1 MRFKASNLP
10 CIRFL
15 GDNLIEVSFTTSETI
30 VGEISGLSEK
40 WKNKEILVTIEP
52 YSEKRSLTQNSYMW
66 VLLNQLGIKLG
77 LSKLEVYKTY
87 VKDYG
92 VFEILPIKNE
102 AVDRFKKNWS
112 KNGLGWFVEELGE
125 SKLNGFTK
133 LIAYYGSSVYDSK
146 EMSRILEA
154 IIRDCEEQRIHTLTM
169 NEMLK
174 LSNDNDEKN

>member
-1 MRFKASNLP
+1 MRFKVSNLP

-66 VLLNQLGIKLG
+66 VLLNQLAIKLG
-77 LSKLEVYKTY
+77 LSKNDVYKSY

-92 VFEILPIKNE
+92 TFEIIPIKNE
-102 AVDRFKKNWS
+102 AVERFSKNWS
-112 KNGLGWFVEELGE
+112 KNGLGWFVEDLGE

-133 LIAYYGSSVYDSK
+133 LVAYYGSSTYNSK
-146 EMSRILEA
+146 EMARMLEA
-154 IIRDCEEQRIHTLTM
+154 IVHDCEEQGIYTM
-169 NEMLK
+169 TMKDVLK
-174 LSNDNDEKN
+174 LKNENDGE